1 MVDIENPDV
10 LAQPDG
16 RPALLWRLPPGTRA
30 VSSAVL
36 GGGIGACEWVVNAE
50 VDKDYDREPV
60 AHVSG
65 LVAEWGLAGRGSGLL
80 TAAAVRRFS
89 TGGDG
94 GAWCAATVGLS
105 YPVYAAC
112 PAADAVGASPPGTV
126 NLVCWVPAPLSDS
139 ALVNAVITATEA
151 KSQALADAG
160 VAGTGTASDALV
172 VCCPP
177 GGREPYGGP
186 RSRWGL
192 RLANAVHSAVL
203 ACARAWLSRTGGN

>member
-1 MVDIENPDV
+1 MIEQPDI

-16 RPALLWRLPPGTRA
+16 RPALLWRLPAGTRC

-36 GGGIGACEWVVNAE
+36 GGGIGSAEWVVNVE

-60 AHVSG
+60 THLSA
-65 LVAEWGLAGRGSGLL
+65 LVAGWGLAGRGSGLL
-80 TAAAVRRFS
+80 TAAAVRRF
-89 TGGDG
+89 TVGRDG
-94 GAWCAATVGLS
+94 EVECAATVGLT
-105 YPVYAAC
+105 YPVYAAD
-112 PAADAVGASPPGTV
+112 PASSAVAAVPGTI
-126 NLVCWVPAPLSDS
+126 NLVCWIPAPLADS
-139 ALVNAVITATEA
+139 ALVNAVATATEA
-151 KSQALADAG
+151 KAQALAEAG

-192 RLANAVHSAVL
+192 RLANAVHTAVL
-203 ACARAWLSRTGGN
+203 TGTRDWQRRAR